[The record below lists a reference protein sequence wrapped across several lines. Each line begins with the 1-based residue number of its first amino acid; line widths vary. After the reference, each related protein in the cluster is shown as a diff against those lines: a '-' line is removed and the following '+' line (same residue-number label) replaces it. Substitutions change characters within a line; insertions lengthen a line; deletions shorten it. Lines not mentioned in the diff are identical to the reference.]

1 MKQVFTGIAE
11 LYPPRES
18 LERAAL
24 AVQYGRCI
32 WVGAEDSLPEE
43 YRGWPRT
50 DLGGRSEGPS
60 APGVRRY
67 LGVVPG
73 IAYAHTHL
81 VYGGDRLGECLKR
94 ARGERYEAILAA
106 GGGIYST
113 VQALF
118 PLADH
123 AARHR
128 SGAAQRRGG
137 PVCPYPKRRARPG

>member
-11 LYPPRES
+11 LYPPRER

-50 DLGGRSEGPS
+50 DL
-60 APGVRRY
+60 
-67 LGVVPG
+67 
-73 IAYAHTHL
+73 
-81 VYGGDRLGECLKR
+81 VYGGDRLGKYLKR

-106 GGGIYST
+106 GGGIYAT